1 MLGPQFVQD
10 MIDDIKK
17 IRGKMQAA
25 QDRQKS
31 YADLHRRDVEFEVG
45 DKILLRV
52 SSMRGVL
59 RFGKRGKL
67 SPKYTG
73 PFEIIARIGEV
84 AYKLELPNELEKVH
98 NVFHVS
104 QLRKYVKDPSHIL
117 TPQVIELDE
126 YLTYHEVAKEILN
139 RKVCK
144 TRNGKT
150 VLVKVLQSN
159 QNVEEATWEA
169 EDAMK
174 EKYPHLFIQVRLVT
188 RT

>member
-1 MLGPQFVQD
+1 MDLMVSSYHNSYHASIGMAPFEALYGRKCRSPICWDDSSEAVMLGPQFVQD

-31 YADLHRRDVEFEVG
+31 YADLDRRDVEFAVG
-45 DKILLRV
+45 DKVLLRV
-52 SSMRGVL
+52 SAIRGVM

-67 SPKYTG
+67 SPKYIG

-117 TPQVIELDE
+117 TPEVIELDE
-126 YLTYHEVAKEILN
+126 SLTYKDVAK
-139 RKVCK
+139 
-144 TRNGKT
+144 
-150 VLVKVLQSN
+150 
-159 QNVEEATWEA
+159 
-169 EDAMK
+169 
-174 EKYPHLFIQVRLVT
+174 
-188 RT
+188 